1 MRIQFGLQADQPR
14 LRRGPLR
21 WSIRRRAPMLPSRR
35 QQQRLGRFRTEHHMF
50 SSELV
55 GDFQN
60 IDMDPACESYTQ
72 IILLKLLQCNH
83 TIFIFDR

>member
-1 MRIQFGLQADQPR
+1 
-14 LRRGPLR
+14 
-21 WSIRRRAPMLPSRR
+21 
-35 QQQRLGRFRTEHHMF
+35 MF

-60 IDMDPACESYTQ
+60 IDMDPACESYTH